1 MLVFTRAP
9 TGEGILWRVG
19 RQHMAWR
26 PVPRAPWRAPGYRYP
41 LTGLRG
47 PETFDMLSALGALL
61 ATPLVW
67 PWRAVTNRWPV
78 VAYALDAPDGN
89 IHLHRTPPMRRAQA
103 KVVVRAWAEHIE
115 RYGEPPAQ

>member
-19 RQHMAWR
+19 RQHLAWR
-26 PVPRAPWRAPGYRYP
+26 PVPRALWRAPGYSYRQ
-41 LTGLRG
+41 G
-47 PETFDMLSALGALL
+47 PEGLDMLSSLGALL

-89 IHLHRTPPMRRAQA
+89 IHLRRTPPMRWAQA
-103 KVVVRAWAEHIE
+103 KMVAHAWAEHIE
-115 RYGEPPAQ
+115 RYGEPPAH